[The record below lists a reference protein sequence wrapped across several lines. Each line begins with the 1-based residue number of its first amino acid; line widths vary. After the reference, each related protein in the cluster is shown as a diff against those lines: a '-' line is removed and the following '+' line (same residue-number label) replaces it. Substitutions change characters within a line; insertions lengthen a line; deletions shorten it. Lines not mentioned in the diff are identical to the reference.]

1 MDSKLM
7 KKKIAGIALVG
18 LFIFGMQSIA
28 VAQGRGGG
36 GRGGNSGAGGAG
48 RGAGGGGGGGIG
60 RPDGIGVDRGIGTSS
75 ERSRGRA
82 EEGRGT
88 ASERSRGRSDEG
100 LERARAAR
108 DNNSRRAAEELREH
122 PGIAAHLN
130 TAPGRLRDEYQ
141 AALATNPDLKFG
153 QFVAAT
159 VLARNLG
166 DRNPAITRNAILAG
180 LANDK
185 SLGRT
190 LRDLGINEREAKE
203 AERQANRE
211 IKESKKRSS

>member
-1 MDSKLM
+1 MNSKL
-7 KKKIAGIALVG
+7 KKKIAGMALAG
-18 LFIFGMQSIA
+18 LFVFGMQSIA

-36 GRGGNSGAGGAG
+36 GGRGAGNSGAGGAG
-48 RGAGGGGGGGIG
+48 RGGGIG
-60 RPDGIGVDRGIGTSS
+60 RPDGVGVDRGIGTSS

-82 EEGRGT
+82 DEGRGT

-100 LERARAAR
+100 LARARAAR
-108 DNNSRRAAEELREH
+108 DNNSRRAMEELREH
-122 PGIAAHLN
+122 PGIATHLN
-130 TAPGRLRDEYQ
+130 TPPGRLRDEYQ
-141 AALATNPDLKFG
+141 VALATNPDLKFG

-166 DRNPAITRNAILAG
+166 DGNPAITRSAILEG
-180 LANDK
+180 LANNK

-190 LRDLGINEREAKE
+190 LRDLGINEREARE
-203 AERQANRE
+203 AERRANRE

>member
-1 MDSKLM
+1 MNSKLM
-7 KKKIAGIALVG
+7 KKIAGMALAG
-18 LFIFGMQSIA
+18 LFVFGMQSIA

-36 GRGGNSGAGGAG
+36 GGRGSGNSGAGGAG
-48 RGAGGGGGGGIG
+48 RGGGIG
-60 RPDGIGVDRGIGTSS
+60 RPDGVGVDRGIGTSS

-82 EEGRGT
+82 DEGRGT

-108 DNNSRRAAEELREH
+108 DNNSRRATEELREH
-122 PGIAAHLN
+122 PGIATRLN
-130 TAPGRLRDEYQ
+130 TPPGRLRDEYQ

-166 DRNPAITRNAILAG
+166 DRNPAITRSAILEG

-185 SLGRT
+185 SIGRT
-190 LRDLGINEREAKE
+190 LRDLGINEREARE
-203 AERQANRE
+203 AERQAKRE

>member
-1 MDSKLM
+1 MNSKLM
-7 KKKIAGIALVG
+7 KKIAGMALAG
-18 LFIFGMQSIA
+18 LFVFGLQSIA

-36 GRGGNSGAGGAG
+36 GGGRGAGNSGAGGAG
-48 RGAGGGGGGGIG
+48 RGGGGIG
-60 RPDGIGVDRGIGTSS
+60 RPDGVGVDRGIGTSS
-75 ERSRGRA
+75 DRSRGRA
-82 EEGRGT
+82 DEGRGT

-108 DNNSRRAAEELREH
+108 DNNSRRATEELREH
-122 PGIAAHLN
+122 PGIATHLN
-130 TAPGRLRDEYQ
+130 TPPGRLRDEYQ

-166 DRNPAITRNAILAG
+166 DRNPAITRSAILEG
-180 LANDK
+180 LANDQ
-185 SLGRT
+185 SIGRT
-190 LRDLGINEREAKE
+190 LRDLGINEREARE
-203 AERQANRE
+203 AERQADRE

>member
-1 MDSKLM
+1 MNSKLM
-7 KKKIAGIALVG
+7 KKIAGMALAC
-18 LFIFGMQSIA
+18 LFVFGMQSIA

-36 GRGGNSGAGGAG
+36 GRGAGNSGAGGAG
-48 RGAGGGGGGGIG
+48 RGGGGGIG
-60 RPDGIGVDRGIGTSS
+60 RPDGVGVDRGIGTSS
-75 ERSRGRA
+75 DRSRGRA
-82 EEGRGT
+82 DEGRGT

-122 PGIAAHLN
+122 PGIATHLN

-166 DRNPAITRNAILAG
+166 DRNPAITRSAILEG

-185 SLGRT
+185 SIGRT
-190 LRDLGINEREAKE
+190 LRDLGINERQARE

-211 IKESKKRSS
+211 LKESKKRSS